1 MECCLIRDI
10 FWGIFRKYSVC
21 FVFVK
26 MFTSGYKPVTELT
39 FWSLPVH
46 IGCTAVTK
54 IMYARTI
61 RNTTK
66 KKSLSRDKPWSLFIS
81 SGNICIRI
89 RALHF
94 YVGFCRRV
102 KSLRRSARRYGNAKI
117 FLRARGT
124 NAKRISES

>member
-1 MECCLIRDI
+1 MGCWYLIRGI
-10 FWGIFRKYSVC
+10 FWSIFRKKYLVC

-26 MFTSGYKPVTELT
+26 MFTTGYKPRSWHSGHCSTH
-39 FWSLPVH
+39 W
-46 IGCTAVTK
+46 
-54 IMYARTI
+54 MYG
-61 RNTTK
+61 RNKNNVCSDDQKYRK

-117 FLRARGT
+117 FLRTRGT